1 MTTLKHASASSA
13 ISRNSETALALTA
26 LALLS
31 AAFVAVTCANGWTLW
46 YGDAQAHVN
55 IARRVIDSRTPGIYQ
70 IGTVWLPLPHAL
82 MLPLVRN
89 DWLWR
94 TGLAGAIPAAAC
106 FVVAG
111 AFLFATVRRVFAS
124 SAAAWASLAAF
135 AFNPNLLYLQATPMT
150 EPMFFAAMA
159 VLLYAT
165 VRFAESDSSGW
176 AAVAGVAGLAA
187 SLTRYEGWFLLPFAA
202 AFVLGSAKSRGFRK
216 AALFSAIACAGPLYW
231 LAHNLYFWGKAL
243 EFYNGP
249 WSAQAIYE
257 RGLGAGLS
265 RYPGDHNW
273 ATAALYFRTAAVNV
287 AGLTPLVIAA
297 PGLLVVLWRRA
308 WWPLWFLALTPL
320 FYLWSMHSGSVPI
333 YVPSLWPHSYY
344 NTRYALA
351 LLPLLAFAAGA
362 TVLLVPRVPLRGIA
376 ALAVAIAALTPWLLH
391 PRPDNWAC
399 WKESQV
405 NSAARRAW
413 TEEAAGV
420 LARDYHGGGIL
431 AGFGD
436 LTGIFARAGIPLRE
450 TLHEGNVPAWDGAL
464 ARPDLML
471 HEEWAVAVKGDSV
484 FRAIGAS
491 PRYALV
497 RAINVPGAPTVY
509 IWRRN

>member
-1 MTTLKHASASSA
+1 VT
-13 ISRNSETALALTA
+13 SRSSETALALAA

-31 AAFVAVTCANGWTLW
+31 AAFLWLTCANGWTLW

-106 FVVAG
+106 FVLAG
-111 AFLFATVRRVFAS
+111 TLLFATVGRVFAS
-124 SAAAWASLAAF
+124 SAAAWACLAVF

-150 EPMFFAAMA
+150 EPMFFAALAA
-159 VLLYAT
+159 VLYAT

-176 AAVAGVAGLAA
+176 AFAAGVAGAAA

-202 AFVLGSAKSRGFRK
+202 AFIFGKAESHGLRK
-216 AALFSAIACAGPLYW
+216 AVLFSVIAGAGPIYW
-231 LAHNLYFWGKAL
+231 LAHNWYFWGNAL
-243 EFYNGP
+243 EFYNGS

-257 RGLGAGLS
+257 RGLRAGLS

-273 ATAALYFRTAAVNV
+273 TTAAAYFSAAAASV
-287 AGLTPLVIAA
+287 AGLTPFVIAV
-297 PGLLVVLWRRA
+297 PGVLVALWRRA
-308 WWPLWFLALTPL
+308 WWPLWLLALTPL

-333 YVPSLWPHSYY
+333 YVPSLWPHSFY

-351 LLPLLAFAAGA
+351 TLPLLAFACGA
-362 TVLLVPRVPLRGIA
+362 AVLLVPSGPIRSIA
-376 ALAVAIAALTPWLLH
+376 ALAVAVAALTPWLLH
-391 PRPDNWAC
+391 PRPENWVC
-399 WKESQV
+399 WKESGV
-405 NSAARRAW
+405 NSEARRAW
-413 TEEAAGV
+413 TAEAAGV
-420 LARDYHGGGIL
+420 LARDYHGGGIA

-436 LTGIFARAGIPLRE
+436 LTGIFPRAGIPLFE
-450 TLHEGNVPAWDGAL
+450 TLHEGNVPAWDGAM

-471 HEEWAVAVKGDSV
+471 HEEWAVGVQGDTVFKAV
-484 FRAIGAS
+484 GAS
-491 PRYALV
+491 PRYRLV

>member
-1 MTTLKHASASSA
+1 L
-13 ISRNSETALALTA
+13 ALAA

-31 AAFVAVTCANGWTLW
+31 AAFVVPTCANGWTLW

-55 IARRVIDSRTPGIYQ
+55 IARRVMDSRTPGIYQ

-89 DWLWR
+89 NWLWR
-94 TGLAGAIPAAAC
+94 SGLAGAIPAAAC
-106 FVVAG
+106 FVLAG

-124 SAAAWASLAAF
+124 SAAAWASLAVF

-159 VLLYAT
+159 ALLYAT

-176 AAVAGVAGLAA
+176 AAAAGVAGAA
-187 SLTRYEGWFLLPFAA
+187 AALTRYEGWFLLPFAA
-202 AFVLGSAKSRGFRK
+202 AFVFGSAKSHGFRK
-216 AALFSAIACAGPLYW
+216 AALFCAVACTGPLYW
-231 LAHNLYFWGKAL
+231 LAHNLYFWGNAL

-249 WSAQAIYE
+249 WSAQAIYQ
-257 RGLGAGLS
+257 RGLRAGLP

-273 ATAALYFRTAAVNV
+273 STAALYFRTAAVSV
-287 AGLTPLVIAA
+287 AGLTPFVIAV
-297 PGLLVVLWRRA
+297 PGVLVAVWRRA
-308 WWPLWFLALTPL
+308 WWPIWFLALTPL
-320 FYLWSMHSGSVPI
+320 FYLWSMHSGSVPL
-333 YVPSLWPHSYY
+333 YVPSLWPHSFY

-351 LLPLLAFAAGA
+351 VLPLLAFAAGA
-362 TVLLVPRVPLRGIA
+362 AVLAAPRGPLRGIA
-376 ALAVAIAALTPWLLH
+376 ALIIAMAALTPWLLH
-391 PRPDNWAC
+391 PLPDNWIC

-413 TEEAAGV
+413 TAEAAGV

-431 AGFGD
+431 ASFGD
-436 LTGIFARAGIPLRE
+436 LTGIFARADIPLRE

-471 HEEWAVAVKGDSV
+471 HEEWAVAMKGDSV

-491 PRYALV
+491 PRYSLV
-497 RAINVPGAPTVY
+497 RAINVPGAPTLY